1 MKICLST
8 ALDTDE
14 IDLIAHGFP
23 NGSKLFFYGSLCP
36 YYRYGKL
43 VKDTKKKKKKK
54 KKRNSDGYL
63 FALDSDLC

>member
-23 NGSKLFFYGSLCP
+23 NGSKLFFNGSLCP

-43 VKDTKKKKKKK
+43 VKDKKKKKKK

>member
-23 NGSKLFFYGSLCP
+23 NGSKLFFNGSLCP

-43 VKDTKKKKKKK
+43 VKDTKKKKKEKK
-54 KKRNSDGYL
+54 E
-63 FALDSDLC
+63 